1 MRYGPAP
8 PISPL
13 ATPLPARL
21 RRPFRSPRPTG
32 RQTAAVTSGVV
43 PPADPAVTCAEVG
56 PAAAAEII
64 RQAALG
70 APAAA
75 PDSPPIEPD
84 SQLV

>member
-13 ATPLPARL
+13 VTPLPAQL
-21 RRPFRSPRPTG
+21 RRPFRSPRPAG
-32 RQTAAVTSGVV
+32 GQTSAVTSGVV
-43 PPADPAVTCAEVG
+43 PPADPALTCAEVG

-64 RQAALG
+64 RQAAL
-70 APAAA
+70 APPAAA
-75 PDSPPIEPD
+75 ADSPPMEPE